1 MNTEKKIDRK
11 EMFSSFIKSLSHQTA
26 ITGEIIAKELLAIF
40 EITGISESAAHN
52 WLTKSNQ
59 GFIKHFRSK
68 NLTQKHYEKCIE
80 YFNNMI
86 GLRFELV
93 QKDLEI
99 KSTLFK
105 YVDFYTLDCD
115 IFFCSLLKQFLYIV
129 DVPITNNSVLISF
142 IDNIKSNKNT
152 ETTFKSKATFDS
164 QDVNTQMCHI
174 FLNAINQFKIAYYID
189 NLKLLFD
196 FCDLEYA
203 DNNFVNSIFAFKDYI
218 DLEILGRFITYQDS
232 ATYTLIKEFNDLLFN
247 FCHCFQILQ
256 PSIAEEFSNLYI
268 PSDKTDYFFS
278 LCQSEFN
285 EVENNIKKVLENGNS
300 NGKEEALNILKQRK
314 SQIGFLITILSNHS
328 QLCSLF
334 EKLSGGKSLLIHT
347 VHEKQ

>member
-11 EMFSSFIKSLSHQTA
+11 EMFSSFIKSLSHHTSLNN
-26 ITGEIIAKELLAIF
+26 EIFAKELLAVF
-40 EITGISESAAHN
+40 DITGITESAAHN

-59 GFIKHFRSK
+59 GFIKCFYSE

-80 YFNNMI
+80 FFNNMI
-86 GLRFELV
+86 GLRFALV

-99 KSTLFK
+99 NSTFFE
-105 YVDFYTLDCD
+105 YIDFYTLDSD

-164 QDVNTQMCHI
+164 QDVNSQMCHI
-174 FLNAINQFKIAYYID
+174 FFNAINQFKIAYYID
-189 NLKLLFD
+189 NLKMLFD
-196 FCDLEYA
+196 FCDLEYT

-218 DLEILGRFITYQDS
+218 DLEILGRFITYQDN
-232 ATYTLIKEFNDLLFN
+232 ATYTIIKEFNDLLFN
-247 FCHCFQILQ
+247 FCHCIQILQ

-268 PSDKTDYFFS
+268 ASDKTDCLFS
-278 LCQSEFN
+278 LCQN
-285 EVENNIKKVLENGNS
+285 EINEIENNIKKVLENDNLD
-300 NGKEEALNILKQRK
+300 GKEESLNILKQRK
-314 SQIGFLITILSNHS
+314 VQIGFLITILSNHS

-347 VHEKQ
+347 AH